1 MKLSIPFY
9 KDYAEAQPK
18 NDFLRLGGNFSKY
31 FVASLPYSDVPYNR
45 GVKIKEGG
53 LIGFS
58 EISLGR
64 G

>member
-31 FVASLPYSDVPYNR
+31 FVASHIKSPPLPPEN
-45 GVKIKEGG
+45 
-53 LIGFS
+53 
-58 EISLGR
+58 
-64 G
+64 